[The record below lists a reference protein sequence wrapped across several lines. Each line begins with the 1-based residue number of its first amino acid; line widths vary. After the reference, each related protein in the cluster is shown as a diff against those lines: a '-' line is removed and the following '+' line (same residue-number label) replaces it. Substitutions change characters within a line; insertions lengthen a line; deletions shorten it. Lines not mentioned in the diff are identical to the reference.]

1 MTLWGT
7 SPGTSSSVTS
17 LVIFGSLE
25 SFFRVQFYPVG
36 TVAFRLLAP
45 VGFHYRLLVLLH
57 LLAPPQDCLRCGV
70 QESGGKK
77 ERKMGDFCTLF
88 AQDFPFRLLLLD
100 LEGFSWS
107 SQHCGAHLRVWS
119 FLHSGQEVLDGK
131 NWLMCLLHLAQI
143 QPASCAHL
151 TCAIGRS
158 LRGLDFIV

>member
-17 LVIFGSLE
+17 LVIFSSLE

-45 VGFHYRLLVLLH
+45 VGFHYTLLVLLH
-57 LLAPPQDCLRCGV
+57 LLAPPWDCLRCGV

-88 AQDFPFRLLLLD
+88 VQDFPFQLLLLD
-100 LEGFSWS
+100 LEGFSWGSALWCSLEDLELVAFRPGS
-107 SQHCGAHLRVWS
+107 SGR
-119 FLHSGQEVLDGK
+119 K
-131 NWLMCLLHLAQI
+131 NWLMCLLHLVQI
-143 QPASCAHL
+143 QPASCTHL
-151 TCAIGRS
+151 TCAIGR
-158 LRGLDFIV
+158 V